1 MQVVGGADYAHPR
14 SLDDAPLLANQVV
27 ENFEVIPNVSDS
39 NSEKFCGFIIV
50 NGFSYPFVTGRYN
63 MCDEKSSGASEE
75 LVYKHELR
83 DSYIFYDPDYGWKL
97 GNQDSLEEHDYW
109 LKSKNKVPNY
119 SHHSIKRTKGSFNNY
134 VDKMREGGR
143 EGGGLEMS
151 VFVHAQ
157 GIKNVHAGGWGC
169 QKMAKFCPRS
179 C

>member
-119 SHHSIKRTKGSFNNY
+119 SHHSIKRTGSIKQPGLIFFKESLLKVPYDRKN
-134 VDKMREGGR
+134 EG
-143 EGGGLEMS
+143 LNILS
-151 VFVHAQ
+151 Y
-157 GIKNVHAGGWGC
+157 C
-169 QKMAKFCPRS
+169 LY
-179 C
+179 